1 MICDLSLDLSND
13 HWSWS
18 QPDLNSQLNFFDIS
32 ISFWLTYSKIWFGF
46 EFRSLLVNFGHRA
59 ASIELE
65 AIEVIEEQK
74 KKMVRPILEST
85 ITKSVNR
92 ARVRHVQSEVVDFAI
107 DEARANS
114 MSKNG
119 LSAEMNAKGKT
130 TFKYY
135 QWSMDIYLEFSL
147 NKSGYF
153 FSIWSK
159 TVEFGL
165 PILSSIHSNKNQED

>member
-1 MICDLSLDLSND
+1 MD
-13 HWSWS
+13 
-18 QPDLNSQLNFFDIS
+18 
-32 ISFWLTYSKIWFGF
+32 
-46 EFRSLLVNFGHRA
+46 
-59 ASIELE
+59 LE

-119 LSAEMNAKGKT
+119 PSAEMNVKGKT

-135 QWSMDIYLEFSL
+135 Q
-147 NKSGYF
+147 
-153 FSIWSK
+153 
-159 TVEFGL
+159 
-165 PILSSIHSNKNQED
+165 

>member
-1 MICDLSLDLSND
+1 MICDLSLDLSMIID
-13 HWSWS
+13 H
-18 QPDLNSQLNFFDIS
+18 DLSLSSAPQLNFKKTLVFILVDIFEEL
-32 ISFWLTYSKIWFGF
+32 ISFRLSNFV
-46 EFRSLLVNFGHRA
+46 LLVNFGQRA
-59 ASIELE
+59 ASMDLE

-119 LSAEMNAKGKT
+119 PSAEMNVKGKT

-135 QWSMDIYLEFSL
+135 Q
-147 NKSGYF
+147 
-153 FSIWSK
+153 
-159 TVEFGL
+159 
-165 PILSSIHSNKNQED
+165 

>member
-1 MICDLSLDLSND
+1 M
-13 HWSWS
+13 
-18 QPDLNSQLNFFDIS
+18 
-32 ISFWLTYSKIWFGF
+32 G
-46 EFRSLLVNFGHRA
+46 VNFGHRA
-59 ASIELE
+59 ASMELE

-119 LSAEMNAKGKT
+119 LSAEMNAKVYGRKPLNLDCPYCQAYIQTKT
-130 TFKYY
+130 TKIR
-135 QWSMDIYLEFSL
+135 SDRSVKKTVL
-147 NKSGYF
+147 SGTALF
-153 FSIWSK
+153 LFGSSFCVNPMHIFSIYRRR
-159 TVEFGL
+159 
-165 PILSSIHSNKNQED
+165 SSRYST

>member
-1 MICDLSLDLSND
+1 MVSN
-13 HWSWS
+13 
-18 QPDLNSQLNFFDIS
+18 FV
-32 ISFWLTYSKIWFGF
+32 
-46 EFRSLLVNFGHRA
+46 LLVNFGHRA

-135 QWSMDIYLEFSL
+135 Q
-147 NKSGYF
+147 
-153 FSIWSK
+153 
-159 TVEFGL
+159 
-165 PILSSIHSNKNQED
+165 